1 MILFFDCNVYR
12 GVKMKDKTSVNRKS
26 NTGAVERQTKV
37 HDKEGDIMAIATR
50 DVVSIPPSKSIKDTA
65 KVMME
70 HEFRRLPITDP
81 GSGKLLGIVTVMD
94 ILDFFGGGKKFNIIE
109 KKYEDNF
116 LAAINE
122 PVKEIM
128 TRDLITLSN
137 KASIAETIE
146 AMLANQLGALPLVDA
161 DGKLAG
167 IVTERDI
174 ALSLAGVA
182 GKDIVQDFMSPK
194 VFTTTPGTPLEGACK
209 IMVRNGLRRIPIIGG
224 EADISKAAKKLLGIL
239 TSTDVIRFLN
249 AKELFDNLNSNLAS
263 EVLEQTKISDI
274 MAKEPVTVE
283 PTMSIGDLC
292 ELFSEKNIGGVPVVK
307 DDEVIGI
314 ITERDI
320 LNAVKR
326 Y

>member
-1 MILFFDCNVYR
+1 
-12 GVKMKDKTSVNRKS
+12 MKDKTSVNRKS
-26 NTGAVERQTKV
+26 NTGAVERETRV
-37 HDKEGDIMAIATR
+37 HDKEGDIMAIASR
-50 DVVSIPPSKSIKDTA
+50 DVISIPPSKSIKDTA

-109 KKYEDNF
+109 KKYQDNF

-128 TRDLITLSN
+128 TRDIITLSN

-146 AMLANQLGALPLVDA
+146 TMLSNQLGAIPLVDA

-182 GKDIVQDFMSPK
+182 GKDTVQDFMSPK

-209 IMVRNGLRRIPIIGG
+209 IMVRNGLRRIPIVGG
-224 EADISKAAKKLLGIL
+224 EADISNAAKKLLGIL

-249 AKELFDNLNSNLAS
+249 AKELFDNLNSNLATD
-263 EVLEQTKISDI
+263 VLEQTKISDI
-274 MAKEPVTVE
+274 MAKEPITVE
-283 PTMSIGDLC
+283 PTMTIGELC
-292 ELFSEKNIGGVPVVK
+292 ELFADKNIGGVPVVK
-307 DDEVIGI
+307 DDNVLGI

>member
-1 MILFFDCNVYR
+1 
-12 GVKMKDKTSVNRKS
+12 MKDKTSINRKS
-26 NTGAVERQTKV
+26 NTGAVERETKV
-37 HDKEGDIMAIATR
+37 HDKEGDIMAIANR

-109 KKYEDNF
+109 KKYQDNF

-128 TRDLITLSN
+128 TRDLITLSY
-137 KASIAETIE
+137 KASIGETIE
-146 AMLANQLGALPLVDA
+146 TMLNNQLGAIPLVDA

-174 ALSLAGVA
+174 ALSLAGIA
-182 GKDIVQDFMSPK
+182 GNETVQDYMSTK
-194 VFTTTPGTPLEGACK
+194 VFNTTPGTPLEGACK
-209 IMVRNGLRRIPIIGG
+209 IMVRNGLRRIPIVGG
-224 EADISKAAKKLLGIL
+224 EADISKAAKKLLGII
-239 TSTDVIRFLN
+239 TSTDIVRFLN
-249 AKELFDNLNSNLAS
+249 AKELFDHLNSNLATDVLKTTVS
-263 EVLEQTKISDI
+263 EI
-274 MAKEPVTVE
+274 MVGDAITVH
-283 PTMSIGDLC
+283 PTETIGDLC
-292 ELFSEKNIGGVPVVK
+292 QLFADNNIGGVPVVK
-307 DDEVIGI
+307 NDEVIGI

-326 Y
+326 V

>member
-1 MILFFDCNVYR
+1 
-12 GVKMKDKTSVNRKS
+12 MKNKTSINRKS

-37 HDKEGDIMAIATR
+37 HDREGDIMAIASR
-50 DVVSIPPSKSIKDTA
+50 DVISIPPSKSIKDTA

-137 KASIAETIE
+137 KSSIGQTIE
-146 AMLANQLGALPLVDA
+146 VMLSNQLGAIPLVDG

-182 GKDIVQDFMSPK
+182 GKDIVLDYMSPK
-194 VFTTTPGTPLEGACK
+194 VFTTTPGTSLGDACK
-209 IMVRNGLRRIPIIGG
+209 IMVRNGLRRIPIVGG
-224 EADISKAAKKLLGIL
+224 EADISKAAKKLLGII
-239 TSTDVIRFLN
+239 TSTDLIKFIN

-263 EVLEQTKISDI
+263 EVLDKTKISDI
-274 MAKEPVTVE
+274 MAKEPITVE
-283 PTMSIGDLC
+283 PTMTIGELC

-307 DDEVIGI
+307 GDEVMGI
-314 ITERDI
+314 ITERDV

>member
-1 MILFFDCNVYR
+1 
-12 GVKMKDKTSVNRKS
+12 MKDKTSINRKS
-26 NTGAVERQTKV
+26 NTGAVERETKV
-37 HDKEGDIMAIATR
+37 HDKEGDIMAIASR
-50 DVVSIPPSKSIKDTA
+50 DVVSIPPTKPIKDTA

-122 PVKEIM
+122 PIKEIM

-137 KASIAETIE
+137 KASIGETIQT
-146 AMLANQLGALPLVDA
+146 MLDNQLGAIPLVDA

-174 ALSLAGVA
+174 ALSLAGMA
-182 GKDIVQDFMSPK
+182 GKDTVQDYMSPK
-194 VFTTTPGTPLEGACK
+194 VFNTTPGTPIGDACK
-209 IMVRNGLRRIPIIGG
+209 IMVRNGLRRIPVIGG
-224 EADISKAAKKLLGIL
+224 EADISKAAKKLLGII

-249 AKELFDNLNSNLAS
+249 AKDLFDNLNSNLATD
-263 EVLEQTKISDI
+263 VLKTTISDI
-274 MAKEPVTVE
+274 MVNDPVTVE
-283 PTMSIGDLC
+283 PTMTIGELC

-307 DDEVIGI
+307 DDKVMGI

-326 Y
+326 I

>member
-1 MILFFDCNVYR
+1 
-12 GVKMKDKTSVNRKS
+12 MKDKTSINRKS
-26 NTGAVERQTKV
+26 NTGAVERETKV
-37 HDKEGDIMAIATR
+37 HNKEGDIMAIASR
-50 DVVSIPPSKSIKDTA
+50 DVVSSPPSKSIKDTA

-128 TRDLITLSN
+128 TRDLITVSN
-137 KASIAETIE
+137 KASIGETIE
-146 AMLANQLGALPLVDA
+146 TMLNNQLGALPLVDA
-161 DGKLAG
+161 DGNLAG

-182 GKDIVQDFMSPK
+182 GKETVQDFMSTK
-194 VFTTTPGTPLEGACK
+194 VFNTTPGTPLESACK
-209 IMVRNGLRRIPIIGG
+209 IMVRNSLRRIPIVGG
-224 EADISKAAKKLLGIL
+224 EADISKATKKLLGIL
-239 TSTDVIRFLN
+239 TSTDIVRFLN
-249 AKELFDNLNSNLAS
+249 AKELFDNLNSNLATDVLKTTVS
-263 EVLEQTKISDI
+263 EI
-274 MAKEPVTVE
+274 MVKEPVTVE
-283 PTMSIGDLC
+283 PTCGIGELC
-292 ELFSEKNIGGVPVVK
+292 EIFAEKNIGGVPVVK
-307 DDEVIGI
+307 NNDVIGI

>member
-1 MILFFDCNVYR
+1 
-12 GVKMKDKTSVNRKS
+12 MKDKTSINRKS
-26 NTGAVERQTKV
+26 NTGAVEHETKV
-37 HDKEGDIMAIATR
+37 HDREGDIMAIATK
-50 DVVSIPPSKSIKDTA
+50 DVISIPPTKPIKDTA

-137 KASIAETIE
+137 KASIGETIE
-146 AMLANQLGALPLVDA
+146 CMLDHQLGAIPLVDA
-161 DGKLAG
+161 DEKLVG

-174 ALSLAGVA
+174 ALSLAGKA
-182 GKDIVQDFMSPK
+182 GKDTVQDYMSAK

-209 IMVRNGLRRIPIIGG
+209 IMVRNGLRRIPIVGG

-249 AKELFDNLNSNLAS
+249 AKELFDNLNSNLATDVLKTTIS
-263 EVLEQTKISDI
+263 EI
-274 MAKEPVTVE
+274 MVKDPITVE
-283 PTMSIGDLC
+283 PNMVIGDLC
-292 ELFSEKNIGGVPVVK
+292 ELFAEKNIGGVPVVK
-307 DDEVIGI
+307 NGAVVGI

-320 LNAVKR
+320 LRAVKR
-326 Y
+326 L

>member
-1 MILFFDCNVYR
+1 
-12 GVKMKDKTSVNRKS
+12 MKNKTSINRKS

-37 HDKEGDIMAIATR
+37 HDREGDIMAIASR
-50 DVVSIPPSKSIKDTA
+50 DVISIPPSKSIKDTA

-137 KASIAETIE
+137 KSSIGQTIE
-146 AMLANQLGALPLVDA
+146 VMLSNQLGAIPLVDG

-182 GKDIVQDFMSPK
+182 GKDIVLDYMSPK
-194 VFTTTPGTPLEGACK
+194 VFTTTPGTSLGDVCK
-209 IMVRNGLRRIPIIGG
+209 IMVRNGLRRIPIVGG
-224 EADISKAAKKLLGIL
+224 EADISKAAKKLLGII
-239 TSTDVIRFLN
+239 TSTDLIKFIN

-263 EVLEQTKISDI
+263 EVLDKTKISDI
-274 MAKEPVTVE
+274 MAKEPITVE
-283 PTMSIGDLC
+283 PTMTIGELC

-307 DDEVIGI
+307 DDEVMGI
-314 ITERDI
+314 ITERDV

>member
-1 MILFFDCNVYR
+1 
-12 GVKMKDKTSVNRKS
+12 MKDKTSINRKS
-26 NTGAVERQTKV
+26 NTGAVEHKTKV
-37 HDKEGDIMAIATR
+37 HDREGDIMAIATR

-109 KKYEDNF
+109 KKYKDNF

-128 TRDLITLSN
+128 SRDLITVSN
-137 KASIAETIE
+137 KASIGDTIE
-146 AMLANQLGALPLVDA
+146 AMLFNQLGAIPLVDA
-161 DGKLAG
+161 DNNLAG

-182 GKDIVQDFMSPK
+182 SKDIVQDYMSTK
-194 VFTTTPGTPLEGACK
+194 VFNTTPGTPVGDACK
-209 IMVRNGLRRIPIIGG
+209 IMVRNGLRRIPVIGG

-249 AKELFDNLNSNLAS
+249 AKELFDNLNSNLATDVLATQIS
-263 EVLEQTKISDI
+263 EI

-283 PTMSIGDLC
+283 PTMKIGELC
-292 ELFSEKNIGGVPVVK
+292 ELFNEKNIGGVPVVK
-307 DDEVIGI
+307 DGDVVGI

>member
-1 MILFFDCNVYR
+1 
-12 GVKMKDKTSVNRKS
+12 MKDKTSINRKS
-26 NTGAVERQTKV
+26 NTGAVEHETRV
-37 HDKEGDIMAIATR
+37 HDREGDIMAIASK
-50 DVVSIPPSKSIKDTA
+50 DVISIPPSKSIKDTA

-81 GSGKLLGIVTVMD
+81 GSGKVLGIVTVMD

-109 KKYEDNF
+109 KKYQDNF

-122 PVKEIM
+122 PVREIM
-128 TRDLITLSN
+128 SRGVVTLSN
-137 KASIAETIE
+137 KASIGETIE
-146 AMLANQLGALPLVDA
+146 VMSSNHVGAIPLVDN
-161 DGKLAG
+161 DDKLVG

-174 ALSLAGVA
+174 VLSLSGVIS
-182 GKDIVQDFMSPK
+182 KETVEDYMSHK
-194 VFTTTPGTPLEGACK
+194 VFTTTPGTPLESACK

-224 EADISKAAKKLLGIL
+224 EADISKASKKLLGIL

-249 AKELFDNLNSNLAS
+249 AKELFDKLNSNLATD
-263 EVLEQTKISDI
+263 VLKTQISDI
-274 MAKEPVTVE
+274 MAKEPITVSQD
-283 PTMSIGDLC
+283 MGIGDLC
-292 ELFSEKNIGGVPVVK
+292 TLFAEKNIGGVPVVK

-320 LNAVKR
+320 LRAVKR

>member
-1 MILFFDCNVYR
+1 
-12 GVKMKDKTSVNRKS
+12 MKDKTSINRKS
-26 NTGAVERQTKV
+26 NTGAVERETKV
-37 HDKEGDIMAIATR
+37 HDKEGDIMAIASR
-50 DVVSIPPSKSIKDTA
+50 DVISIPPTKPIKDTA

-109 KKYEDNF
+109 KKYQDNF

-122 PVKEIM
+122 PIKEIM

-137 KASIAETIE
+137 KASIGETIE
-146 AMLANQLGALPLVDA
+146 TMLANQLGAIPLVDA
-161 DGKLAG
+161 NGKLAG

-174 ALSLAGVA
+174 ALSLAGMA
-182 GKDIVQDFMSPK
+182 GNDTVQDYMSLK
-194 VFTTTPGTPLEGACK
+194 VFSTTPGTPVGDACK
-209 IMVRNGLRRIPIIGG
+209 IMVRNGLRRIPVIGG
-224 EADISKAAKKLLGIL
+224 EADISKAAKKLLGII

-249 AKELFDNLNSNLAS
+249 AKELFDNLNSNLATD
-263 EVLEQTKISDI
+263 VLKTTISDI
-274 MAKEPVTVE
+274 MVKEPETVE
-283 PTMSIGDLC
+283 PSMTIGELC
-292 ELFSEKNIGGVPVVK
+292 EIFSEKNIGGVPVVK
-307 DDEVIGI
+307 DDKVMGI

-326 Y
+326 I

>member
-1 MILFFDCNVYR
+1 
-12 GVKMKDKTSVNRKS
+12 MKDKTSVNRKS
-26 NTGAVERQTKV
+26 NTGAVERETRV
-37 HDKEGDIMAIATR
+37 HDKEGDIMAIASR
-50 DVVSIPPSKSIKDTA
+50 DVISIPPSKSIKDTA

-94 ILDFFGGGKKFNIIE
+94 ILDFFGGGKKFKKKK
-109 KKYEDNF
+109 KKYQDNF

-128 TRDLITLSN
+128 TRDIITLSN

-146 AMLANQLGALPLVDA
+146 TMLSNQLGAIPLVDA

-182 GKDIVQDFMSPK
+182 GKDTVQDFMSPK

-209 IMVRNGLRRIPIIGG
+209 IMVRNGLRRIPIVGG
-224 EADISKAAKKLLGIL
+224 EADISNAAKKLLGIL

-249 AKELFDNLNSNLAS
+249 AKELFDNLNSNLATD
-263 EVLEQTKISDI
+263 VLEQTKISDI
-274 MAKEPVTVE
+274 MAKEPITVE
-283 PTMSIGDLC
+283 PTMTIGELC
-292 ELFSEKNIGGVPVVK
+292 EVFADKNIGGVPVVK
-307 DDEVIGI
+307 DDNVLGI

>member
-1 MILFFDCNVYR
+1 
-12 GVKMKDKTSVNRKS
+12 MKDKTSINRKS
-26 NTGAVERQTKV
+26 NTGAIEHETKV
-37 HDKEGDIMAIATR
+37 HAREGDIMAIATK
-50 DVVSIPPSKSIKDTA
+50 DVISIPPSKSIKDTA

-81 GSGKLLGIVTVMD
+81 GSGKILGIVTVMD

-122 PVKEIM
+122 PVREIM
-128 TRDLITLSN
+128 TRDVISLSN

-146 AMLANQLGALPLVDA
+146 TMLSNQLGAIPLVDGE
-161 DGKLAG
+161 DKLVG

-182 GKDIVQDFMSPK
+182 SKETAQDYMSTK
-194 VFTTTPGTPLEGACK
+194 VFNTTQGTPLEGACK
-209 IMVRNGLRRIPIIGG
+209 IMVRNGLRRIPIVGG
-224 EADISKAAKKLLGIL
+224 EADISKAAKKLLGII
-239 TSTDVIRFLN
+239 TSTDIIRFLN
-249 AKELFDNLNSNLAS
+249 AKELFDNLNSNLATDVLQTQVS
-263 EVLEQTKISDI
+263 EI
-274 MAKEPVTVE
+274 MVKEPIT
-283 PTMSIGDLC
+283 IGPNMTLGVLC
-292 ELFSEKNIGGVPVVK
+292 ELFAEKNIGGVPVVK
-307 DDEVIGI
+307 DGAVIGI

-320 LNAVKR
+320 LRAVKR

>member
-1 MILFFDCNVYR
+1 
-12 GVKMKDKTSVNRKS
+12 MKDKTSINRKS
-26 NTGAVERQTKV
+26 NTGAVERETKI

-50 DVVSIPPSKSIKDTA
+50 DVISIPPSKSIKDTA

-94 ILDFFGGGKKFNIIE
+94 ILDFFGGGKKFDIIE
-109 KKYEDNF
+109 KKYQDNF

-128 TRDLITLSN
+128 TRDLITVSK
-137 KASIAETIE
+137 KASIGETLE
-146 AMLANQLGALPLVDA
+146 VMLGNQLGAIPIVDG
-161 DGKLAG
+161 DGLAG

-182 GKDIVQDFMSPK
+182 GKDIVQDYMSTK
-194 VFTTTPGTPLEGACK
+194 VFNTTPGTPLGDACK

-224 EADISKAAKKLLGIL
+224 EADISNAAKKLLGIL

-263 EVLEQTKISDI
+263 DVLEKTKISDI
-274 MAKEPVTVE
+274 MAKDPITVE
-283 PTMSIGDLC
+283 STMTIGELC
-292 ELFSEKNIGGVPVVK
+292 ELFSEENIGGVPVVK
-307 DDEVIGI
+307 GDDVIGI
-314 ITERDI
+314 ITERDV

>member
-1 MILFFDCNVYR
+1 
-12 GVKMKDKTSVNRKS
+12 MKDKTSINRKS
-26 NTGAVERQTKV
+26 NTGAVERETKI

-50 DVVSIPPSKSIKDTA
+50 DVISIPPSKSIKDTA

-94 ILDFFGGGKKFNIIE
+94 ILDFFGGGKKFDIIE
-109 KKYEDNF
+109 KKYQDNF

-128 TRDLITLSN
+128 TRDLITVSK
-137 KASIAETIE
+137 KASIGETLE
-146 AMLANQLGALPLVDA
+146 VMLGNQLGAIPIVDG
-161 DGKLAG
+161 DELTG

-182 GKDIVQDFMSPK
+182 GKDIVQDYMSPK
-194 VFTTTPGTPLEGACK
+194 VFTTTPGTSLGDACK
-209 IMVRNGLRRIPIIGG
+209 IMVRNGLRRIPIVGG

-239 TSTDVIRFLN
+239 TSTDVIRYIN
-249 AKELFDNLNSNLAS
+249 AKELFDHLNSNLAS
-263 EVLEQTKISDI
+263 EVLDKTKISDI
-274 MAKEPVTVE
+274 MAKDPITVE
-283 PTMSIGDLC
+283 STMTIGELC
-292 ELFSEKNIGGVPVVK
+292 ELFSEENIGGVPVVK
-307 DDEVIGI
+307 GDDVIGI
-314 ITERDI
+314 ITERDV

>member
-1 MILFFDCNVYR
+1 
-12 GVKMKDKTSVNRKS
+12 MKNKTSINRKS
-26 NTGAVERQTKV
+26 NTGAVERETKV

-50 DVVSIPPSKSIKDTA
+50 DVISIPPTKSIKDTA

-128 TRDLITLSN
+128 TRDLITLSY
-137 KASIAETIE
+137 KASIGETIE
-146 AMLANQLGALPLVDA
+146 TMLANQLGAIPLVDA
-161 DGKLAG
+161 DGKIAG

-174 ALSLAGVA
+174 ALSLAGIA
-182 GKDIVQDFMSPK
+182 GNETVQDYMSTK
-194 VFTTTPGTPLEGACK
+194 VFNTTPGTPLEGACK

-224 EADISKAAKKLLGIL
+224 EADISKAAKKLLGII
-239 TSTDVIRFLN
+239 TSTDIVRFLN
-249 AKELFDNLNSNLAS
+249 AKELFDHLNSNLATDVLKTTVS
-263 EVLEQTKISDI
+263 EI
-274 MAKEPVTVE
+274 MVEDAITVP
-283 PTMSIGDLC
+283 PTETIGDLC
-292 ELFSEKNIGGVPVVK
+292 QLFADKNIGGVPVVK
-307 DDEVIGI
+307 DNEVIGI

-326 Y
+326 V